1 MESGRHRFYGV
12 RRGRVPGIY
21 MNWEDCKQQVNG
33 FRDCEFKGFPNAD
46 DAVSWL
52 RAGGVLLEP
61 PPPPPPPSA
70 PHHPPPRHHHRHGW
84 VWLGARQLSVELHA
98 MKLHSVQRTRLEA
111 GCRRSRNDST
121 PKDFVITEDIEVY
134 LIRVC
139 SQLRLDYSVFTQRE
153 SYTQNGVQLHGF
165 WVVLQS
171 AQHGVNWVVDGL
183 FSEDEAKARQDAA
196 FQMLEKV
203 LTMTGRKVTALQRR
217 VEDLERQVS
226 TPPYHQIRELQNE
239 NQMMRNELEMFHKIV
254 GGDYLYLGIHSAF
267 YFEQL
272 YDIFSIDVV
281 ARLLVFVL
289 GDDTSYKI
297 ENWVEPRRKS
307 SDLNIIIP
315 CLLESCNDEQ
325 IG

>member
-1 MESGRHRFYGV
+1 MESGRHHFYGV

-21 MNWEDCKQQVNG
+21 MNWEDCKQHVNG
-33 FRDCEFKGFPNAD
+33 FRDCEFKGFPNVD

-61 PPPPPPPSA
+61 PPPPPSAPPS
-70 PHHPPPRHHHRHGW
+70 PPPPPPSPPR
-84 VWLGARQLSVELHA
+84 LGLVGSSTIVGGSSLSTQLHA
-98 MKLHSVQRTRLEA
+98 MKVRSGQRTRLEA

-121 PKDFVITEDIEVY
+121 PKGKALTGDTWGADFVITEDMEVY

-139 SQLRLDYSVFTQRE
+139 SQLRLDYPVFTRRE
-153 SYTQNGVQLHGF
+153 SYTQNGAQLHGF

-183 FSEDEAKARQDAA
+183 FSEDEAEARQDAT

-203 LTMTGRKVTALQRR
+203 LTMTGREICDYNFRKVAALQRR

-239 NQMMRNELEMFHKIV
+239 NQMMRNELEMFHKM
-254 GGDYLYLGIHSAF
+254 F
-267 YFEQL
+267 
-272 YDIFSIDVV
+272 
-281 ARLLVFVL
+281 
-289 GDDTSYKI
+289 DD
-297 ENWVEPRRKS
+297 
-307 SDLNIIIP
+307 
-315 CLLESCNDEQ
+315 
-325 IG
+325 